1 MDDDKK
7 AVWLSLGEEL
17 LAADPDKFHEALRGL
32 RDVVEA
38 QRILARFD
46 GQLFFRGRP
55 KKRYH
60 A

>member
-1 MDDDKK
+1 MDDDTK
-7 AVWLSLGEEL
+7 AEWLALGERL
-17 LAADPDKFHEALRGL
+17 LAANADKFSEVERGM
-32 RDVVEA
+32 RDLIEA
-38 QRILARFD
+38 QEIIARFD

>member
-1 MDDDKK
+1 MNDEKK
-7 AVWLSLGEEL
+7 AEWLALGEEL
-17 LAADPDKFHEALRGL
+17 LTANPDKFHEALQGL